1 MALDEPIP
9 ATNPTVP
16 TLDVGRVRKDFP
28 ILEREVRGRRLVY
41 LDSANTSQK
50 PRPVL
55 DAMDRYYEQSNA
67 NVHRGT
73 YLIAEEATAALEGA
87 RAKVAGFIGAASW
100 RGAAAARP
108 PTALDCARP
117 APAVASAATGEGAAA
132 ALAA

>member
-55 DAMDRYYEQSNA
+55 DAMERYYEQSNA

-73 YLIAEEATAALEGA
+73 YLIA
-87 RAKVAGFIGAASW
+87 
-100 RGAAAARP
+100 
-108 PTALDCARP
+108 
-117 APAVASAATGEGAAA
+117 
-132 ALAA
+132 